1 MGSSRLRDPRAWAP
15 RGPALALVLCC
26 ALLSAW
32 TIFPAAASAH
42 GIVGRTDLPIPEW
55 MFAWA
60 AAFALIASFVALAT
74 LWPKPRLQQHKTHR
88 MFGFA
93 AWLEPLVG
101 AFGIVIFAV
110 VVYCGVVGAQV
121 PTANL
126 APTFVF
132 ALFWVGF
139 PVLSVLF
146 GNVFQPLNPWRATA
160 RGIGWVLRLLGR
172 GRARPPLRY
181 PDWLGVW
188 PAVAT
193 LIGFA
198 WLELVYVN
206 RDYPKT
212 LVLIASTYAGFQLI
226 GMAAFGVERWTERA
240 DGFSVYFRLM
250 SRLSIVE
257 VHERTVFRRP
267 PLSGLPG
274 LELLPG
280 TVVLLCTIIGTTTFD
295 GASNG
300 VLWINT
306 APSLIEFFSRLGF
319 SLEVANE
326 LAGSVGLIVCVL
338 AVVCF
343 YWLGIWGI
351 RSVSDQFGVEDLAR
365 RFAHTLTPIA
375 FAYIL
380 AHYFSLLVYQGQA
393 VGYLISDP
401 LGNGANYFGTSGFQ
415 IDYAIVTATAI
426 WYVQVVALIAG
437 HVSGLTLAH
446 DRALAMYRNPREAVR
461 SQYWML
467 SIMVGFTCL
476 GLWLLSAVAV

>member
-1 MGSSRLRDPRAWAP
+1 MWASRRRLRHPSACD
-15 RGPALALVLCC
+15 RGAALALSGT
-26 ALLSAW
+26 LLAAW
-32 TIFPAAASAH
+32 AVFPAPASAH

-60 AAFALIASFVALAT
+60 AAFALIASFVALAI
-74 LWPKPRLQQHKTHR
+74 LWPKPRLQQHKTR
-88 MFGFA
+88 RLLAFP
-93 AWLEPLVG
+93 AWLEPLAG
-101 AFGIVIFAV
+101 AIGVALFAIVTYSGIA
-110 VVYCGVVGAQV
+110 GAQV

-139 PVLSVLF
+139 PVASVLF
-146 GNVFQPLNPWRATA
+146 GDVFRPVNPWRATA
-160 RGIGWVLRLLGR
+160 RAIGWALRRVSG

-198 WLELVYVN
+198 WLELVYVD

-212 LVLIASTYAGFQLI
+212 LVLIACSYAGFQLI
-226 GMAAFGVERWTERA
+226 GMAAFGVERWIERA

-280 TVVLLCTIIGTTTFD
+280 TVALLCTIIGTTTFD

-306 APSLIEFFSRLGF
+306 APSLIEFFNHLGF
-319 SLEVANE
+319 SVEVANE
-326 LAGSVGLIVCVL
+326 LAGSVGLMVCVL

-351 RSVSDQFGVEDLAR
+351 RSVSDQFEVEDLAR
-365 RFAHTLTPIA
+365 RFAHTLAPIA

-401 LGNGANYFGTSGFQ
+401 LGNGSDYFGTSGFQ

-467 SIMVGFTCL
+467 VIMVGFTCL